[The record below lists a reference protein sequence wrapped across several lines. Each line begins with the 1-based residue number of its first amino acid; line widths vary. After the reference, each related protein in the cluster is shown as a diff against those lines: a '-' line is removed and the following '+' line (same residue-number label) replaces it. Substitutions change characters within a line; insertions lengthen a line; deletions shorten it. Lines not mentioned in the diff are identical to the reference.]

1 MGCKHRP
8 MKSAVAETSPQA
20 LGAAA
25 LQVNGERLW
34 KSLMEMAKIGA
45 TQKGGCCRIALTDE
59 DKAGRDLFVEWC
71 KDAGCSIEIDEV
83 GNIYARRAGKDNLL
97 PPVMTGSHLDTQP
110 TGGKFDGVY
119 GVLSGLEVIRTLND
133 KNIETLHPIEV
144 VVWTNEEG
152 TRFAP
157 AMMGSGTMVGK
168 FSLEETLSK
177 KDIHGKIFREE
188 LQRIGYAGSRPAKP
202 PKIKAFFETHI
213 EQGPY
218 LEAEKKEIGVVILGQ
233 GQRWY
238 DVKVDGR
245 ESHAGPTPMHLR
257 KDAMVAAAKMIT
269 AVNEIALAHQP
280 YACGTVGFV
289 QVYPNSRNTIP
300 GQVKFS
306 IDFRHPIDERLTS
319 MDSAI
324 KQVVAE
330 INRAGVVSVELK
342 DFWYY
347 PPIAFAPE
355 CRQAVQDAANTFGY
369 SSMEIVSGAAHDA
382 CYIAEIAPTGMI
394 FIPCDDG
401 ISHNEIENIE
411 PGQALQGCN
420 VLLHAM
426 LRSAH

>member
-1 MGCKHRP
+1 MVRP
-8 MKSAVAETSPQA
+8 KTETPQI
-20 LGAAA
+20 
-25 LQVNGERLW
+25 NGDRLW
-34 KSLMEMAKIGA
+34 QSLMDMAKIGA

-59 DKAGRDLFVEWC
+59 DKAGRDLFVKWC
-71 KDAGCSIEIDEV
+71 KEAGCSIEIDEV
-83 GNIYARRAGKDNLL
+83 GNIYARRAGKDNAL
-97 PPVMTGSHLDTQP
+97 PPVATGSHLDTQP
-110 TGGKFDGVY
+110 TGGRFDGVY

-133 KNIETLHPIEV
+133 LKIETQHPIEV

-168 FSLEETLSK
+168 FSLEETLARV
-177 KDIHGKIFREE
+177 DIHGKIFGEE
-188 LQRIGYAGSRPAKP
+188 LKRIGYAGTKKAKP
-202 PKIKAFFETHI
+202 QPMKAFFETHI

-218 LEAEKKEIGVVILGQ
+218 MEAEKKQIGVVILGQ

-238 DVKVDGR
+238 DVRVEGR

-257 KDAMVAAAKMIT
+257 KDAMVAAAKIIT
-269 AVNEIALAHQP
+269 KVNETALSHQP

-289 QVYPNSRNTIP
+289 QVFPNSRNTIP

-306 IDFRHPIDERLTS
+306 IDFRHPVDAQLAS
-319 MDSAI
+319 MDKTI
-324 KQVVAE
+324 KQFVAD
-330 INRAGVVSVELK
+330 INKEGVVEVELK

-347 PPIAFAPE
+347 PPIAFDMK
-355 CRQAVQDAANTFGY
+355 CRQAVQDAANNLGY

-401 ISHNEIENIE
+401 ISHNEVENIE
-411 PGQALQGCN
+411 PEQAMHGCN
-420 VLLHAM
+420 VLLQAM
-426 LRSAH
+426 LQMAN

>member
-1 MGCKHRP
+1 MQSSTVERP
-8 MKSAVAETSPQA
+8 KNAT
-20 LGAAA
+20 

-34 KSLMEMAKIGA
+34 QSLMEMAKIGA
-45 TQKGGCCRIALTDE
+45 TQKGGCCRITLTDE
-59 DKAGRDLFVEWC
+59 DKAGRDLFVQWC
-71 KDAGCSIEIDEV
+71 KDAGCSVEIDEV
-83 GNIYARRAGKDNLL
+83 GNIYARRAGKDNSL

-133 KNIETLHPIEV
+133 QKIETLHPLEV

-168 FSLEETLSK
+168 FSLAETLEK
-177 KDIHGKIFREE
+177 KDIHGKIFGEE
-188 LQRIGYAGSRPAKP
+188 LKRIGYAGKRPAKP
-202 PKIKAFFETHI
+202 QAIHAFFETHI

-238 DVKVDGR
+238 DVSIQGR

-257 KDAMVAAAKMIT
+257 KDALVAAAKMIT
-269 AVNEIALAHQP
+269 KVNEIALAHQP

-289 QVYPNSRNTIP
+289 QVFPNSRNTIP

-306 IDFRHPIDERLTS
+306 IDFRHPVDEQLTS
-319 MDSAI
+319 MDQAI
-324 KQVVAE
+324 KATVAE
-330 INRAGVVSVELK
+330 LNLEGVVEVELK

-347 PPIAFAPE
+347 PPIAFDKK
-355 CRQAVQDAANTFGY
+355 CRQAVQDAADAFGY

-426 LRSAH
+426 LQVANGNIS

>member
-1 MGCKHRP
+1 MQ
-8 MKSAVAETSPQA
+8 TSTLERTA
-20 LGAAA
+20 TDV
-25 LQVNGERLW
+25 LQVNRDRLW
-34 KSLMEMAKIGA
+34 QSLMDMAQIGA
-45 TQKGGCCRIALTDE
+45 TPKGGCCRITLTDE
-59 DKAGRDLFVEWC
+59 DKAGRDLFVKWC
-71 KDAGCSIEIDEV
+71 KDAGCTIEIDEV
-83 GNIYARRAGKDNLL
+83 GNIFARRAGRDNTL

-133 KNIETLHPIEV
+133 HKIETLHPIEV

-168 FSLEETLSK
+168 FSLTETLAK
-177 KDIHGKIFREE
+177 KDIHGKVFGEE
-188 LQRIGYAGSRPAKP
+188 LKRIGYAGKRPAKP
-202 PKIKAFFETHI
+202 QAIHAFFETHI

-218 LEAEKKEIGVVILGQ
+218 LEAEKKQIGVVILGQ

-238 DVKVDGR
+238 DVTIDGR

-257 KDAMVAAAKMIT
+257 KDAMVAAAKVIT
-269 AVNEIALAHQP
+269 KVNETALSHQP

-289 QVYPNSRNTIP
+289 QVFPNSRNTIP

-306 IDFRHPIDERLTS
+306 IDFRHPVDAQLTS
-319 MDSAI
+319 MDNTI
-324 KQVVAE
+324 KEFVTG
-330 INRAGVVSVELK
+330 INKEGVVKIELK

-347 PPIAFAPE
+347 PPIAFDMK
-355 CRQAVQDAANTFGY
+355 CREAVQAAADKFGY

-401 ISHNEIENIE
+401 ISHNEVENIE
-411 PGQALQGCN
+411 PEQAMHGCN
-420 VLLHAM
+420 VLLQAM
-426 LRSAH
+426 LSRAS